1 MDPNASQEQKDKA
14 RLELYKDKPKS
25 RRGSQSGSA
34 TSDDPEMETAGDD
47 VHPSYKGQDAVNQ
60 VINTG
65 RHQTD
70 V

>member
-14 RLELYKDKPKS
+14 RLELYKDKPKN
-25 RRGSQSGSA
+25 RRGSQSGST